1 MDLYGKLI
9 EGVLHYAPKTYTLD
23 DGRIICNFNNSP
35 ALMKRYGYKPIVD
48 VQPEYDINTEYVIIV
63 GYEETEE
70 NIIVKYTVKTIENIG
85 QEEIDVV
92 ANINSLRTTDT
103 EHEEAISEMY
113 ALIMDLMGGNL

>member
-9 EGVLHYAPKTYTLD
+9 EGVLHYAPKTYTLE
-23 DGRIICNFNNSP
+23 DGRIICNFSNSP
-35 ALMKRYGYKPIVD
+35 ALMKRYGYKPILD

-70 NIIVKYTVKTIENIG
+70 NIIVKYTVKTIETS
-85 QEEIDVV
+85 EEEDVV
-92 ANINSLRTTDT
+92 VSIGKLRTTDT
-103 EHEEAISEMY
+103 EHEEAISEIY

>member
-9 EGVLHYAPKTYTLD
+9 DGVLEYAPKTYTLE
-23 DGRIICNFNNSP
+23 DGRIICNFSNSP

-48 VQPEYDINTEYVIIV
+48 VQPEYDINIEYVIIV

-70 NIIVKYTVKTIENIG
+70 NIIVKYTVKTIETM
-85 QEEIDVV
+85 EEVDVV
-92 ANINSLRTTDT
+92 ANINTLRNTDT
-103 EHEEAISEMY
+103 EHEEAISEIY